1 MAPRKRN
8 RQPESESEEDKVVG
22 GEELDYEDDLE
33 AAAEWERKRMKKPGK
48 IGAIAESG
56 VLDTIELV
64 NFMCHKFVRVKF
76 GPKINFIIGHNGSGK
91 SAILTGI
98 TVCLGGKAN
107 MTNRATNLK
116 SLIREGARHAYR
128 HDVYGDTIIIER
140 RITREGTNGYRIKNS
155 EEKLISTKREELTAI
170 LDHMMIQVDNPMNV
184 LSQDSARQ
192 FLHSSSP
199 EEKYKGTQLTQLSED
214 YELIRDSINTSQRII
229 KKKKEILPELHRAA
243 KDAEDRYKNMQ
254 KARELELILDKLKNE
269 MAWAQVEEVEQV
281 VQEAENKR
289 NNSEKRVNTTRT
301 KFDEANQ
308 NLQEISQENEERE
321 INETII
327 RLRETVNQHQQ
338 KIEEETRKLELLNG
352 GQKLEEARAEI
363 EEKEKEVSELK
374 SKLEERRSDVREAEE
389 AIAHAQRQKDLLGEN
404 LHLTSTEIGRSRY
417 LLEQLHEKKENRLK
431 VFGYNLPQVVDA
443 INRETRFVHKPVG
456 PLGMYVQLLRPEW
469 AKAVESIIGSTM
481 VAFSVQ
487 NHADRNLLSEIMKRY
502 NCKSPIIV
510 GTDDP
515 FDYTNGEP
523 SPQFLTILRVLQ
535 FDSEQVKRVFI
546 NDKSI
551 ESTILIENRS
561 EADEIMYNHGR
572 GYPHNVSACYT
583 IDGFKIGHRGGG
595 YSTQAMRIY
604 NGPSRFTTDIENEI
618 REAQTKLNEAIN
630 TNEQY
635 KQEMN
640 RAEDEYKRLVNRK
653 ESLKSGTRELFYRV
667 NRLEGQIQQMRDR
680 LQQYEPANIA
690 VLEEAKKGAENEI
703 EMYKNQ
709 YTHIENQRKKINEEQ
724 RPLILE
730 FESVHRRLSEL
741 ATEHEK
747 IKIRF
752 EEKVT
757 LRMESEN
764 VKNHWELK
772 LAKEQKELDAFESQL
787 AELHEKLEET
797 TRQAESYCA
806 ERVQVT
812 MKPNALDRKIRSI
825 QTKLRERE
833 KEQGASLEEIASD
846 LQTKRDTYKQALAEI
861 ANMDSFI
868 EELKYS
874 LKLRMRNLEEFR
886 TFIAIR
892 AKQCFQYQL
901 SKRGYTG
908 KLLFDH
914 QERTLN
920 LRVNTE
926 VQVDDQTETATE
938 KDPKSLS
945 GGEKS
950 FSTICLLLALWE
962 AMGCP
967 IRCLDEFDVF
977 MDAVNRRISMR
988 MMIETA
994 RESDC
999 IQYILIT
1006 PQDASSVSPGPD
1018 VFVHRLHDPERGQGT
1033 LIAHNLNEDE

>member
-1 MAPRKRN
+1 MRRSTRSKRLHRMDDDEN
-8 RQPESESEEDKVVG
+8 IW
-22 GEELDYEDDLE
+22 GEETS
-33 AAAEWERKRMKKPGK
+33 AAA
-48 IGAIAESG
+48 AVSATAESG
-56 VLDTIELV
+56 VLDAIELV
-64 NFMCHKFVRVKF
+64 NFMCHKYARVNF

-107 MTNRATNLK
+107 TTNRATNLK

-140 RITREGTNGYRIKNS
+140 RITRDGTNGYKIKNS
-155 EEKLISTKREELTAI
+155 EGKTISTKREELTAI

-199 EEKYKGTQLTQLSED
+199 EEKYKFFHKGTQLTQLSED
-214 YELIRDSINTSQRII
+214 YELIRDSINTSLRII

-254 KARELELILDKLKNE
+254 KARELELSLDKLKNE

-281 VQEAENKR
+281 VQEAEYKR
-289 NNSEKRVNTTRT
+289 NNSERRVNTTRT

-308 NLQEISQENEERE
+308 SLQEISQEVAEVNDELNEHAQQAKPLNIMNEEKE

-327 RLRETVNQHQQ
+327 RLRETVNQHHQ
-338 KIEEETRKLELLNG
+338 KIEEETRKLEQLNG
-352 GQKLEEARAEI
+352 GQNLEEARAEI
-363 EEKEKEVSELK
+363 EEKENEVSQIK
-374 SKLEERRSDVREAEE
+374 QKLDRSRSDVRESEE

-404 LHLTSTEIGRSRY
+404 LRLTSAEIGRSRHF
-417 LLEQLHEKKENRLK
+417 LQQLHEKRENRLK
-431 VFGYNLPQVVDA
+431 VFGYNLPQVVEA

-469 AKAVESIIGSTM
+469 AKAVESIVGSTM
-481 VAFSVQ
+481 VAFAVQ
-487 NHADRNLLSEIMKRY
+487 NHADRNLLSEIMRRY

-515 FDYTNGEP
+515 FDYTAGEP
-523 SPQFLTILRVLQ
+523 SSQFLTILRVLQ

-551 ESTILIENRS
+551 ESTILLENRS

-572 GYPHNVSACYT
+572 GYPHDISACYT
-583 IDGFKIGHRGGG
+583 IDGYKIGHRGGG
-595 YSTQAMRIY
+595 YSTQAMRMY
-604 NGPSRFTTDIENEI
+604 NGPSRFTTDIESEI
-618 REAQTKLNEAIN
+618 REAQAKLNEAAN
-630 TNEQY
+630 TNDQY

-653 ESLKSGTRELFYRV
+653 ESLKAETRELFYRV

-690 VLEEAKKGAENEI
+690 ALEEAKKGAENEI

-709 YTHIENQRKKINEEQ
+709 YTHIENQRNKIDEEQ
-724 RPLILE
+724 RPLMLE
-730 FESVHRRLSEL
+730 FESIHRRL
-741 ATEHEK
+741 AD
-747 IKIRF
+747 
-752 EEKVT
+752 
-757 LRMESEN
+757 EN
-764 VKNHWELK
+764 RKNHWESK
-772 LAKEQKELDAFESQL
+772 LTKEQKELDAFESQL
-787 AELHEKLEET
+787 ARLHEKLEET

-806 ERVQVT
+806 ERVKVT

-846 LQTKRDTYKQALAEI
+846 LQAKRDTYNQARAEI
-861 ANMDSFI
+861 TNMDSFI

-874 LKLRMRNLEEFR
+874 LKLRMRNLADFR

-914 QERTLN
+914 LEHKLN
-920 LRVNTE
+920 LR

-977 MDAVNRRISMR
+977 MDAVNRRISMK

-1018 VFVHRLHDPERGQGT
+1018 VRVHRLHDPERGQGT
-1033 LIAHNLNEDE
+1033 LIAHSDDDE